1 MKVKCSPSKLYY
13 SSTEDSVYCG
23 PSSQAVWYTDNTVVN
38 VVELCVTVA
47 LFQVFK
53 RLFRDGLDIQKER
66 IRELRTYA
74 KEQRQERA
82 RRQQQQLDS
91 LEN

>member
-1 MKVKCSPSKLYY
+1 M
-13 SSTEDSVYCG
+13 
-23 PSSQAVWYTDNTVVN
+23 VN